1 MARQHSV
8 ANSGPGAQSSVLR
21 AGSMEDP
28 HVGLNI
34 PGGPVVPGPRITED
48 DEFEPTIVRGRE

>member
-8 ANSGPGAQSSVLR
+8 ADSSSRAQMSVLNP
-21 AGSMEDP
+21 GSIDDP

-34 PGGPVVPGPRITED
+34 PGGPAVPNPRITED